1 MKTILQVED
10 DPNDVFFLKHAMAK
24 AGVANPI
31 QIVNDGREAIDYLK
45 GVRKYADREQFPLP
59 SLVLLDLKLPKLSG
73 LDVLKWIRQQPA
85 IQTLP
90 VTILSSSNRPEDL
103 RTAYARG
110 ANSYLVKPPNT
121 DGLVEMVVSVKD
133 FWLDPNQLPPESL
146 PDQAKRHALRDA

>member
-1 MKTILQVED
+1 MKTRTILYVED
-10 DPNDVFFLKHAMAK
+10 EENDVFLMRCAWKS
-24 AGVANPI
+24 AGVLNPLK
-31 QIVNDGREAIDYLK
+31 VVTDGEQAVQYLSRE
-45 GVRKYADREQFPLP
+45 GKYANRDEYPMP
-59 SLVLLDLKLPKLSG
+59 CLVLLDLKLPKLSG

-133 FWLDPNQLPPESL
+133 FWLDRNQLPPESL
-146 PDQAKRHALRDA
+146 PD